1 MKKRGKVT
9 KKEEMKEYVTNLCY
23 NAFVLR
29 RGNEDTL
36 LTSLRIRYIQHMSH
50 VNQIRKYSNF
60 SFSSSVVLWKP
71 LFSTRIFIFSWDTL
85 STSSL

>member
-50 VNQIRKYSNF
+50 VNQIRK
-60 SFSSSVVLWKP
+60 
-71 LFSTRIFIFSWDTL
+71 
-85 STSSL
+85 